1 MHIVSSAVSYI
12 LSYIKGEIKHF
23 SLSVHL
29 RWGSGGG
36 GGGDGARSSGGEV
49 LQHMSKKLANSGT
62 GKQRLMSQLQ
72 MEDLSLSNL

>member
-12 LSYIKGEIKHF
+12 LSDIKGKINHF
-23 SLSVHL
+23 SLSVHHTK
-29 RWGSGGG
+29 RGGG
-36 GGGDGARSSGGEV
+36 EGGRSSGGEV

-62 GKQRLMSQLQ
+62 GKPRLMSQLQ